1 MCTKKIFQIAIDRNR
16 EGNSE
21 TPFYDLLIR
30 AVMKILKIPFV
41 HLCQLFKISSNS
53 FNVAIGYKHG

>member
-1 MCTKKIFQIAIDRNR
+1 MYKKDLSNLAIDRNR